1 MPTVTLEVVS
11 LDGAPLPEPLRCRFE
26 PPGGNLGRDAGNS
39 LVLEDKH
46 RRVSR
51 LHAAITFPAGVPTLT
66 NASTSLPVVVGERE
80 LDCGQTVALT
90 QGMLFE
96 IGPFMLRVLLEP
108 AAVDLPVEASPAP
121 ASLAPPAPAV
131 PWEAPAA
138 MPLEVPAP
146 VAPGM
151 DPLADLLGGAAGAA
165 LVQGPTPGM
174 DPPACAGPAAPV
186 PAAPAAGVVPPNPG
200 PSSALPSAVDPF
212 AAFWPDAGGGSPP
225 IGAPV
230 APELNDPFAALGFG
244 APPVAPAA
252 VEAPSMPVPGA
263 AGAAG
268 RVLIPE
274 DFNPF
279 ELPSQTQ
286 RNAADPMASLLPPAT
301 APAGQSLQA
310 PSIDT
315 LFSGTAGGLGAG
327 AEADHL
333 GLLRPGS
340 PGESDPLALFGQPS
354 AVPMPGDPMRD
365 NVPEIGAAFQPPRG
379 IAFEPVAPAAVP
391 VPPQPL
397 PASALDVAAL
407 TAAFLQGARLPPQA
421 LPQGLTPETMALI
434 GSLLRSAT
442 AGAVDMLSARAA
454 TKRELQASV
463 TIISAKA
470 NNPLKFLNDPSAAL
484 QQMLHSR
491 LPGFMRGDEA
501 MRDAFEDLRAHEV
514 GVIAGTRAALQEVLH
529 KFSPELLDERLAKGS
544 VLASLLPAMRKTR
557 LWEQYLERYAEIRQ
571 EAEDD
576 FQSIFGRAFLEA
588 YEAETERIRAHIRTQ
603 GEGQ

>member
-1 MPTVTLEVVS
+1 MSTVTLEVVS
-11 LDGAPLPEPLRCRFE
+11 LDGAPLSEPLRCRFE

-39 LVLEDKH
+39 LVLEDRH

-80 LDCGQTVALT
+80 LDCGQTVALA

-96 IGPFMLRVLLEP
+96 IGPFVLRALLEEV
-108 AAVDLPVEASPAP
+108 AVDLPVDDAPALDPSAAASVSIPAPVPEAMPAAPPSAGDPWADLLASAAPAASPA
-121 ASLAPPAPAV
+121 LAQPLPP
-131 PWEAPAA
+131 E
-138 MPLEVPAP
+138 LAP
-146 VAPGM
+146 VAPVAT
-151 DPLADLLGGAAGAA
+151 DPL
-165 LVQGPTPGM
+165 
-174 DPPACAGPAAPV
+174 
-186 PAAPAAGVVPPNPG
+186 
-200 PSSALPSAVDPF
+200 
-212 AAFWPDAGGGSPP
+212 AAFWPAAAQGGALPA
-225 IGAPV
+225 GAPV
-230 APELNDPFAALGFG
+230 VAELNDPFAALGFG
-244 APPVAPAA
+244 APPAAPA
-252 VEAPSMPVPGA
+252 PVPA
-263 AGAAG
+263 PPSAPQPAG
-268 RVLIPE
+268 RMLIPE

-286 RNAADPMASLLPPAT
+286 RNAADPMAGLLPPST
-301 APAGQSLQA
+301 PVDQGLQA

-315 LFSGTAGGLGAG
+315 LFAGPAGGGGGLVAVGD
-327 AEADHL
+327 ADPL
-333 GLLRPGS
+333 GLLQAGS
-340 PGESDPLALFGQPS
+340 PGESDPLALFGLAP
-354 AVPMPGDPMRD
+354 AAPVLHDPMRD
-365 NVPEIGAAFQPPRG
+365 NAPEIGSTFVPPRS
-379 IAFEPVAPAAVP
+379 VAPAAQPVAVP
-391 VPPQPL
+391 APPAAVP
-397 PASALDVAAL
+397 AGGDAFAL

-470 NNPLKFLNDPSAAL
+470 NNPLKFLNDPGAAL

-501 MRDAFEDLRAHEV
+501 MRDAFEDLQAHEV
-514 GVIAGTRAALQEVLH
+514 GVIAGTRAALQEVLR
-529 KFSPELLDERLAKGS
+529 KFSPDLLDERLAKGS
-544 VLASLLPAMRKTR
+544 VLSSLLPTVRKTR
-557 LWEQYLERYAEIRQ
+557 LWELYLERYAEIRR

-576 FQSIFGRAFLEA
+576 FQDIFGRAFLEA
-588 YEAETERIRAHIRTQ
+588 YEAETERIRAHIRTR

>member
-1 MPTVTLEVVS
+1 MPTVTLEVIS
-11 LDGAPLPEPLRCRFE
+11 LDDAPLPEPLRCRFE

-96 IGPFMLRVLLEP
+96 IGPFVLRALLEH
-108 AAVDLPVEASPAP
+108 AVVDLPMEAPPALAP
-121 ASLAPPAPAV
+121 LAPPAPAV

-138 MPLEVPAP
+138 VPLVVPAP

-151 DPLADLLGGAAGAA
+151 DPFADLLGGASGAA
-165 LVQGPTPGM
+165 LVQGPAPGM
-174 DPPACAGPAAPV
+174 DSPASFGPAVPVAPV
-186 PAAPAAGVVPPNPG
+186 AGAAPPNPV
-200 PSSALPSAVDPF
+200 PSAPPPAVDPL
-212 AAFWPDAGGGSPP
+212 AAFWPDAGGGRPP

-230 APELNDPFAALGFG
+230 APELNDPFAALGLG

-252 VEAPSMPVPGA
+252 AAAPSIPAPGA

-286 RNAADPMASLLPPAT
+286 RNAADPMANLLPPAA
-301 APAGQSLQA
+301 APAGQGLQA

-315 LFSGTAGGLGAG
+315 LFSGAAGGLGAS
-327 AEADHL
+327 AEADPL

-354 AVPMPGDPMRD
+354 AAPMPGDPMRD

-379 IAFEPVAPAAVP
+379 MALEPAAPAAVP
-391 VPPQPL
+391 VPPQAL
-397 PASALDVAAL
+397 PASAFDVAAL

-421 LPQGLTPETMALI
+421 LPQGLTPETMALV

-544 VLASLLPAMRKTR
+544 VLASLLPAVRKTR